1 MPAGSGSSKEQHR
14 AVILHSQSVGAGP
27 PVVLSTGI
35 GQSSSAWA
43 SLVGTLKDRYT
54 VLSWDYRGHGR
65 SSSSDNPA
73 DYNSQLAL
81 TDLNSMIERAGAT
94 PDNKCVLVG
103 HSLGGYLSLRSAVEK
118 PAVLKGLV
126 LIATGPGFRDDAARE
141 EWNVIARSLPVDDD
155 VHLPA
160 RAMSFQSDNLVME
173 RLSSIAVPTLVI
185 VGSEDRRFIGAKNY
199 MLRKI
204 PLATGIEIEGAKHS
218 VHTSHSMQV
227 NEAVSN
233 FLNEVFSA

>member
-1 MPAGSGSSKEQHR
+1 MPPGSGSSNEHHR
-14 AVILHSQSVGAGP
+14 TVKLHAQVVGAGP

-43 SLVGTLKDRYT
+43 SLVGTLKDRFA

-65 SSSSDNPA
+65 SPASDNPA
-73 DYNSQLAL
+73 DYSSRLAL

-94 PDNKCVLVG
+94 PENKCALVG
-103 HSLGGYLSLRSAVEK
+103 HSLGGYLSLRSAIENC
-118 PAVLKGLV
+118 AVIKALV
-126 LIATGPGFRDDAARE
+126 LIATGPGFRDDTARE
-141 EWNVIARSLPVDDD
+141 EWNVIARSLPMDDD
-155 VHLPA
+155 VHPPA

-173 RLSSIAVPTLVI
+173 KLRTIAVPTLVI

-199 MLRKI
+199 MVKKMSQV
-204 PLATGIEIEGAKHS
+204 TGIEIEGAKHS

-227 NEAVSN
+227 NAAVSN
-233 FLNEVFSA
+233 FLNEVFFA